1 MKSILIKELTK
12 PCVAGGGE
20 ERIAFIMIYSLFF
33 SPRLCYF
40 FLPLFFVLYLF
51 LQWFELGYCVSC
63 IKDLIAN
70 PRKSSVSVYAVP
82 PGSLKSRICTSNAP
96 WEECFLQM
104 ISPMPTAG
112 FTLYG
117 ISIWMIP
124 AFCFSLPTPCLL
136 LLCSAGPY
144 TVIG

>member
-1 MKSILIKELTK
+1 MCGWGWRGEDSFYYDLLSI
-12 PCVAGGGE
+12 
-20 ERIAFIMIYSLFF
+20 FF
-33 SPRLCYF
+33 PPRLCYF
-40 FLPLFFVLYLF
+40 FLLLFFGLYLF
-51 LQWFELGYCVSC
+51 LQWFESGYCVFFC

-82 PGSLKSRICTSNAP
+82 PGSLKSRICTSVAP

-104 ISPMPTAG
+104 ISPRPTAS

-124 AFCFSLPTPCLL
+124 AFCFSQPTPCLL